1 MSVVR
6 DATQMHT
13 HVLLGMQDIY
23 HAIVEMDAD
32 VISIK
37 SSHSRMELLSS
48 VANDPYP
55 NVIGPEVYDI
65 HLPRVPNAAEIEN
78 LIEDVLQVIPAERL
92 CINPGCGLKIY
103 R

>member
-1 MSVVR
+1 MCYSEC
-6 DATQMHT
+6 
-13 HVLLGMQDIY
+13 QDIY

-32 VISIK
+32 VISVK
-37 SSHSRMELLSS
+37 SSHSGMELLSS

-55 NVIGPEVYDI
+55 NAIDPEVYDI
-65 HLPRVPNAAEIEN
+65 HLPRVPSAAEIEN
-78 LIEDVLQVIPAERL
+78 LIEDVLQVILAERL